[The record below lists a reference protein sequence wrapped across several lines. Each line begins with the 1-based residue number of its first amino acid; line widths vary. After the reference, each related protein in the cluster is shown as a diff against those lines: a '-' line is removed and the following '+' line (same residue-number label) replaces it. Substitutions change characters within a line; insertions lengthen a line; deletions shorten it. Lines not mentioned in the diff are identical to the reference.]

1 MRILRFFHRNNQRRK
16 TGEINK
22 TRQIVVPATALTIGI
37 TGTVSLAENNRE
49 CKKLIRQLDR
59 TTLIGQCKVIT
70 ECFVG
75 GAIGIYAAQHFGMV
89 NLIESWAV
97 LATRNFISPWTSW
110 FTSTLLHGGLFHL
123 LFNMMALTSF
133 ERGFNTLH
141 LIETFTLGAVWSG
154 AAAAFFATR
163 SSKMTIGASGA
174 IIGL

>member
-1 MRILRFFHRNNQRRK
+1 MRITRLFHRRNQQRGRTDK
-16 TGEINK
+16 I
-22 TRQIVVPATALTIGI
+22 RQIVVPATALTIGI
-37 TGTVSLAENNRE
+37 TGTASLVETNVK

-59 TTLIGQCKVIT
+59 TTLIGQCKVIS
-70 ECFVG
+70 ECFIG

-89 NLIESWAV
+89 NLMKSWSI

-123 LFNMMALTSF
+123 LFNMMALSSF

-154 AAAAFFATR
+154 ACAAFFATTM
-163 SSKMTIGASGA
+163 KPTIGASGA
-174 IIGL
+174 IIGTF